1 LNRFLRFYFD
11 DTRRYIVYIVGIC
24 NVVIAI
30 LMRFETEIK
39 QWGNSLALRISG
51 AMAQEPMF
59 AKGVQVIVE
68 TSDNQMTIKPKVE
81 SKHFRLPFNESELI
95 NGLTESTSHA
105 NELAKTTP
113 KELYV

>member
-1 LNRFLRFYFD
+1 
-11 DTRRYIVYIVGIC
+11 
-24 NVVIAI
+24 
-30 LMRFETEIK
+30 MRFETEIK

-68 TSDNQMTIKPKVE
+68 TTDNKMTIIPKTVT
-81 SKHFRLPFNESELI
+81 KHFTLPFNESELI

-105 NELAKTTP
+105 NELATNSD
-113 KELYV
+113 KELYA